1 MTDYG
6 YTGWQNRSGYKR
18 KIRERDNY
26 TCQFCGDYGDQV
38 DHIIPYAISHD
49 SSESNLRTLCRQ
61 CNTDTRRPRQNP
73 ALPLKEWY
81 EWLEL
86 ELVRSG

>member
-6 YTGWQNRSGYKR
+6 YTGHQNRTGYKR

-26 TCQFCGDYGDQV
+26 TCQLCGEYGDQV

-49 SSESNLRTLCRQ
+49 GSESNLRTLCRQ
-61 CNTDTRRPRQNP
+61 CNNDTRRPRKDA
-73 ALPLKEWY
+73 ALSLNDWVQ
-81 EWLEL
+81 WLES
-86 ELVRSG
+86 ELS